1 MNAIASYYVI
11 DVIKSAFYIK
21 NAIVTSRI
29 PDIKNSKL
37 IELLI

>member
-11 DVIKSAFYIK
+11 DAIKSAFYIK